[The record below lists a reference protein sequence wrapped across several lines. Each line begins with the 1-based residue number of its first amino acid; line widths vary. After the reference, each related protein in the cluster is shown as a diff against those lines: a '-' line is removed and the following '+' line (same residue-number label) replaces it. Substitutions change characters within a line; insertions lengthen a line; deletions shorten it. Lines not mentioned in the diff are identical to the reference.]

1 MATLSYWNDKKNIKK
16 QADVVV
22 VGGGIAGL
30 STLYW
35 LKQADPNLKVVLV
48 EKGKIGSGATG
59 RNAGFITCGSVEHF
73 NRMVSKHGE
82 KEALDIWN
90 YSEENLKLLKEHIV
104 KNDSDYLMFEN
115 KGSCSLASSKEEF
128 SELKKSADLM
138 KKLKINVEVLENKD
152 ILDRLG
158 AEGFEGGIKY
168 IEDATINPTRL
179 LDKLKNLSEDEN
191 HQIYEDAE
199 VLSIENCGE
208 EKLIKTNRLEI
219 KSSIV
224 ILATNG
230 YSPLLNDYFKGKIE
244 PTRGQILATEPVPR
258 FMESSCYA
266 NFVLDY
272 FRQIPTGE
280 VIIGGFRQLQKDA
293 EKGYEDETSEVIQK
307 ALEEFLHKHI
317 PAVRDAKITHR
328 WTGIMGF
335 SQDGQPLI
343 GSLPTDSS
351 IYFLGGF
358 TAHGLGLSFK
368 SAKVLVDSLM
378 EGKAIPSY
386 VSARRF

>member
-1 MATLSYWNDKKNIKK
+1 MGTLSYWNDQKNIKK
-16 QADVVV
+16 KADVVI

-30 STLYW
+30 STMFW
-35 LKQADPNLKVVLV
+35 LKQSDPNLKVILV
-48 EKGKIGSGATG
+48 EKGNIGSGATG
-59 RNAGFITCGSVEHF
+59 RNAGFVTCGSVEHF
-73 NRMVSKHGE
+73 NRMIDHHGE

-90 YSEENLKLLKEHIV
+90 YSEENLKLLKEHVI
-104 KNDSDYLMFEN
+104 KNDTDYLMFEN
-115 KGSCSLASSKEEF
+115 NGSCSLASTKKEFE
-128 SELKKSADLM
+128 ELQKSAELM
-138 KKLKINVEVLENKD
+138 KNLNINVEVLDSQN
-152 ILDRLG
+152 ILSRLG
-158 AEGFEGGIKY
+158 ATGFEGGIKY
-168 IEDATINPTRL
+168 IDDATVNPTRL
-179 LDKLKNLSEDEN
+179 LDKLKNITEDEN
-191 HQIYEDAE
+191 HQIYENSE
-199 VLSIENCGE
+199 VLSIETVGE
-208 EKLIKTNRLEI
+208 NRIVHTSRNEI
-219 KSSIV
+219 ETSIV

-230 YSPLLNDYFKGKIE
+230 YSPLLSDYFKGKIE

-272 FRQIPTGE
+272 FRQIPSGE
-280 VIIGGFRQLQKDA
+280 VIIGGFRQLKKDV
-293 EKGYEDETSEVIQK
+293 EKGYEDEISEVIQE

-317 PAVRDAKITHR
+317 PAVKEAKITHR

-351 IYFLGGF
+351 VFFLGGF

-368 SAKVLVDSLM
+368 SAKVLVDAIM
-378 EGKAIPSY
+378 EGKEIPSF

>member
-1 MATLSYWNDKKNIKK
+1 MGTLSYWNDKKNIKK
-16 QADVVV
+16 KADVVII
-22 VGGGIAGL
+22 GGGIAGL

-35 LKQADPNLKVVLV
+35 LKHSDPNLKVVLV
-48 EKGKIGSGATG
+48 EKGRIGSGATG

-73 NRMVSKHGE
+73 NRMVSHHGE
-82 KEALDIWN
+82 KDALDIWN
-90 YSEENLKLLKEHIV
+90 YSEDNLKLLKEHIV
-104 KNDSDYLMFEN
+104 KNDSEYLMFEN
-115 KGSCSLASSKEEF
+115 KGSCSLASEDKEFE
-128 SELKKSADLM
+128 ELQKSAELM
-138 KKLKINVEVLENKD
+138 SNLDINVEVLNEDAIK
-152 ILDRLG
+152 DRLG
-158 AEGFEGGIKY
+158 AVGFKGGIKY
-168 IEDATINPTRL
+168 IDDATVNPTRL
-179 LDKLKNLSEDEN
+179 IDKIKSITEDEN
-191 HQIYEDAE
+191 HQVYENAE
-199 VLSIENCGE
+199 VLGIEKKGDE
-208 EKLIKTNRLEI
+208 RLVITDRMEI
-219 KSSIV
+219 ETSLV

-272 FRQIPTGE
+272 FRQIPSGE
-280 VIIGGFRQLQKDA
+280 VIIGGFRQLKKDA
-293 EKGYEDETSEVIQK
+293 EKGYEDEISDVIQE
-307 ALEEFLHKHI
+307 ALGEFLQKHI
-317 PAVRDAKITHR
+317 PAVREAKITHR

-351 IYFLGGF
+351 VYFLGGF
-358 TAHGLGLSFK
+358 TAHGLGLAFK

-378 EGKAIPSY
+378 EGKEIPKF